1 MGELCSRAPSRL
13 PFQTHRRRV
22 RRIIKQGKTAFR
34 NACDSM
40 RQKFG
45 GSTVVPDHFFPDET
59 RSRRRGPLWSRA
71 SDRASGTARTHRS
84 RARHNGGRSMQSHTR
99 CPRGRGRM
107 LASRLSIPTKTFVPA
122 RSKMRPSRLADCV
135 HTRMHARQRW
145 NIVRVGTARA
155 TRPSEAHP
163 RQAHGLLDLITQ
175 RGSLGNFEAAR

>member
-1 MGELCSRAPSRL
+1 MHAIACDKSSVVLPSFQIIFFQTRHGLDDVARCGRVRATERRAP
-13 PFQTHRRRV
+13 HV
-22 RRIIKQGKTAFR
+22 HTA
-34 NACDSM
+34 
-40 RQKFG
+40 
-45 GSTVVPDHFFPDET
+45 
-59 RSRRRGPLWSRA
+59 
-71 SDRASGTARTHRS
+71 